1 MSDTKHEKKTPSEEL
16 SEIVVSQLVDS
27 GLILEVDGKSA
38 IREMSA
44 GNLKG
49 EDWRL
54 LIEKAIDK
62 KVEDE
67 Q

>member
-1 MSDTKHEKKTPSEEL
+1 MSDTKHENKTPSEEL

-27 GLILEVDGKSA
+27 GLMLEADGKSA

-62 KVEDE
+62 EVEDE

>member
-1 MSDTKHEKKTPSEEL
+1 MNDPIHENKTPSEEL
-16 SEIVVSQLVDS
+16 SDIVVSQLVDS
-27 GLILEVDGKSA
+27 GLMLQVDSKSA

-44 GNLKG
+44 GNLSG

-62 KVEDE
+62 EVEDE
-67 Q
+67 R